1 MTSSYKNNKGL
12 EKPGYNDYINSWN
25 VPLNTDMDI
34 VDTAFGGTYSVAL
47 TNSNVTLTQ
56 ANCQYARI
64 RLTGV
69 LSANVTIYFPSGVG
83 GFFVVQNATTG
94 SYTVTLAS
102 VGGGTSVSAAQ
113 SQSSFVFSDG
123 TNITYCD
130 DVRLQLTAGTGI
142 SISAGTSPVISLS
155 VPVAI
160 ANGGT
165 SATTAA
171 GALSSLGAVPLAGGT
186 MTGALNITKTA
197 SSHLILNSTSSSVNQ
212 IQFQANGAAG
222 GYIGGNAT
230 YPFFVQTSSATNCVY
245 TDQSGNFNAV
255 GSITATGNVTA
266 YSDASLK
273 KNVVTIYG
281 ALNKVKAMRG
291 VSYTNINTDV
301 DGIGVIA
308 QEMQAICPQVVQ
320 DNNGVLSVAYGN
332 LVGVLIEAI
341 KELSTEVNMLK
352 AR

>member
-1 MTSSYKNNKGL
+1 MTSSYTTNKGL

-102 VGGGTSVSAAQ
+102 VGGGTSVLATQ

-142 SISAGTSPVISLS
+142 SITGSTNPVISLT

-165 SATTAA
+165 NATTAA

-186 MTGALNITKTA
+186 MTGILYNSAGISGTTVSSQGFGIRVAGGSGDSQALIQFTNYAQNSQWA
-197 SSHLILNSTSSSVNQ
+197 SISSTS
-212 IQFQANGAAG
+212 GA
-222 GYIGGNAT
+222 ITLNAT
-230 YPFFVQTSSATNCVY
+230 NSYA
-245 TDQSGNFNAV
+245 SGNF
-255 GSITATGNVTA
+255 TASGNVTA
-266 YSDASLK
+266 YSDVKLK
-273 KNVVTIYG
+273 KNVATIYA
-281 ALNKVKAMRG
+281 ALDKVKAMRG
-291 VSYTNINTDV
+291 VSYTNVNTDV

-341 KELSTEVNMLK
+341 KELSNEVNALK
-352 AR
+352 GN